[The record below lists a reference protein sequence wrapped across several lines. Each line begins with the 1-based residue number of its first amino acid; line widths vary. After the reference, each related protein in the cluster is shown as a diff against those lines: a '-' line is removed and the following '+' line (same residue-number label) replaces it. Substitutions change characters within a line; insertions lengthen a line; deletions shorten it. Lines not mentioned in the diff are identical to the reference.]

1 MIVRLI
7 GANNRPV
14 GMELRSGQ
22 CPLSNDRE
30 QNVIGT
36 SIRRK
41 KLLFN
46 ANTQTKAF
54 IAPGRNLI
62 TFLLVCGDAADIRHE
77 YTGFPRDI
85 GADVP

>member
-22 CPLSNDRE
+22 CPLSNGRE

-41 KLLFN
+41 PLLFN
-46 ANTQTKAF
+46 
-54 IAPGRNLI
+54 
-62 TFLLVCGDAADIRHE
+62 
-77 YTGFPRDI
+77 
-85 GADVP
+85 GAYAR